1 MASLTALLYIFIFVY
16 GIVIGSF
23 LNVCIY
29 RIPKKESIVTVSSHC
44 MTCNH
49 RLTWYDLFPLFSF
62 LFLKGR
68 CRYCGI
74 KLSLQYPAVE
84 FLNGILYIVVFAVN
98 GMNVESGLYCLLV
111 SALLVLSV
119 IDYQTME
126 IPISVN
132 AVILG
137 IGILH
142 MVFDLDHWMRYVIGF
157 FAASLFLLL
166 CLIVTRGRGIGGGD
180 IKLMA
185 VAGLCVGW
193 DNILLAL
200 VFGCIIGSVIQ
211 CIVIAYTKKKTKF
224 AMGPYLSVGIFVAML
239 WGGRFLEW
247 YIGLSGV

>member
-29 RIPKKESIVTVSSHC
+29 RIPKKESVVTVNSHC
-44 MTCNH
+44 MSCNH
-49 RLTWYDLFPLFSF
+49 RLAWYDLFPLFSF
-62 LFLKGR
+62 LFLKGK
-68 CRYCGI
+68 CRYCGT
-74 KLSLQYPAVE
+74 KLSLQYPVVE
-84 FLNGILYIVVFAVN
+84 FLNGILYVIVFCVN

-111 SALLVLSV
+111 SALLVLSM

-142 MVFDLDHWMRYVIGF
+142 MVVDPGRLIHYIIGF

-166 CLIVTRGRGIGGGD
+166 CLIITRGRGIGGGD

-185 VAGLCVGW
+185 VAGLCLGW
-193 DNILLAL
+193 ENILLAL

-211 CIVIAYTKKKTKF
+211 CIVIAVTKNKTKF

-239 WGGRFLEW
+239 WGEPFLEW

>member
-1 MASLTALLYIFIFVY
+1 MASLTALLYILVFVY

-44 MTCNH
+44 MNCDH
-49 RLTWYDLFPLFSF
+49 KLKWYDLFPLFSF

-74 KLSLQYPAVE
+74 KLSLQYPLVE
-84 FLNGILYIVVFAVN
+84 FLNGALYVIVFLVN
-98 GMNVESGLYCLLV
+98 GMNIESVLYCFLV

-119 IDYQTME
+119 IDYRTME
-126 IPISVN
+126 IPIVVN

-142 MVFDLDHWMRYVIGF
+142 MIFDLDRWLHYVIGF

-166 CLIVTRGRGIGGGD
+166 CLILTRGKGIGGGD

-185 VAGLCVGW
+185 VAGLCLGW
-193 DNILLAL
+193 GDILLAL

-211 CIVIAYTKKKTKF
+211 CIVIAATKKKAKF

-239 WGGRFLEW
+239 WGERFLDW